1 MRLNSINKSSAT
13 VASAAFVLSISLFAS
28 RLLGLV
34 RDRILAGK
42 FGAGIELDIY
52 FAGFRIPDLIYSI
65 VIGGAISSAFLPVFI
80 SYFKKSEKEAWQ
92 IASSFLYIALL
103 GILFVCAIVYIF
115 LPQIIDLVV
124 PGFDKEYKA
133 ITVTMSRI
141 MLLSPLFLGLSAVF
155 SGILHS
161 FKKFLIYSL
170 APIFYNLGIVVGA
183 LFFTDSLGV
192 MGLAWGVALGA
203 FLHILIQVPASVA
216 SGFRLYLPRQ
226 FFHPA
231 IKRIVKLMLPRA
243 LGLAVLQI
251 NLWIVTAI
259 ASTLAIGSL
268 TIFNLANHI
277 QYLPIG
283 IVGVSFAIAVFPA
296 LSQSASEDRYK
307 DYLRELSKTLRLVSY
322 LVIPISVL
330 FFILRAQ
337 IVRIV
342 LGAGEFGWEATQL
355 TAASL
360 GIFAFGIF
368 AYAIAPI
375 LSRAFY
381 AQENTKTPVIAN
393 TIGIV
398 INIVLSLTL
407 IYVIFPYGNILELLG
422 HALKI
427 SNLPS
432 ISVIG
437 LPIAFS
443 VSGIAVLVL
452 LLIAFFKDKKNREIF
467 EQLRRAFF
475 RILFASIVA
484 GLMAW
489 LMLRAFARFSSTD
502 TLLTITLQGSFA
514 ALAAGIAY
522 IFISYAL
529 KFDEFKT
536 LISFIQSKVKH
547 KKMIQ
552 EMPIPTPDDSSPE
565 V

>member
-13 VASAAFVLSISLFAS
+13 VAGAAFVLSISLFAS

-42 FGAGIELDIY
+42 LGAGIELDIY

-283 IVGVSFAIAVFPA
+283 IVGVSFAMAVFPT
-296 LSQSASEDRYK
+296 LSDSVSERRYK
-307 DYLRELSKTLRLVSY
+307 DYLQEFSKTLRS
-322 LVIPISVL
+322 
-330 FFILRAQ
+330 
-337 IVRIV
+337 
-342 LGAGEFGWEATQL
+342 EE
-355 TAASL
+355 
-360 GIFAFGIF
+360 
-368 AYAIAPI
+368 
-375 LSRAFY
+375 
-381 AQENTKTPVIAN
+381 
-393 TIGIV
+393 
-398 INIVLSLTL
+398 
-407 IYVIFPYGNILELLG
+407 
-422 HALKI
+422 
-427 SNLPS
+427 
-432 ISVIG
+432 
-437 LPIAFS
+437 
-443 VSGIAVLVL
+443 
-452 LLIAFFKDKKNREIF
+452 
-467 EQLRRAFF
+467 
-475 RILFASIVA
+475 
-484 GLMAW
+484 
-489 LMLRAFARFSSTD
+489 
-502 TLLTITLQGSFA
+502 
-514 ALAAGIAY
+514 
-522 IFISYAL
+522 
-529 KFDEFKT
+529 
-536 LISFIQSKVKH
+536 
-547 KKMIQ
+547 
-552 EMPIPTPDDSSPE
+552 
-565 V
+565 